1 MAAGVPHITN
11 LAGTPTRAS
20 GLFPS
25 GANSMKFFASKKPTK
40 KHTTA
45 DDEVDDDDYFQ
56 SQPPSP
62 TKSPDK
68 PTRASRSPTKKTARP
83 ESPSAASARESK
95 PRTPRSLARQATD
108 PGSSSS
114 SRRKKID
121 TDTHPLNLPPEQRKR
136 LSALS
141 AMSSRNSM
149 DIDKEPPNG
158 GSPSPPPPQP
168 QSPAAQPVSQP
179 PPQTSNSFTVPI
191 TNGANGQGNSSDSDV
206 PVPPPH
212 KSQPSSPT
220 QTAADDAE
228 TFKNEGNK
236 FFKAKDYIRA
246 IEFYTKGGSLPALT
260 GSPPP
265 FFLAKPVGKLIWR

>member
-1 MAAGVPHITN
+1 
-11 LAGTPTRAS
+11 
-20 GLFPS
+20 
-25 GANSMKFFASKKPTK
+25 MKHLFASKKSTK

-45 DDEVDDDDYFQ
+45 DDEVDDSEYFQ
-56 SQPPSP
+56 SQPSSP
-62 TKSPDK
+62 IRSPDK
-68 PTRASRSPTKKTARP
+68 PPTKSSSRSPTKKSSRP
-83 ESPSAASARESK
+83 ESSPSSVAASPRESK

-121 TDTHPLNLPPEQRKR
+121 PDTHPLNLPPEQRKR

-141 AMSSRNSM
+141 AMSARNSM

-158 GSPSPPPPQP
+158 GSPSPPPQPQQPPAPPQLGPQP
-168 QSPAAQPVSQP
+168 T
-179 PPQTSNSFTVPI
+179 PQTAPTSNSFTVPI
-191 TNGANGQGNSSDSDV
+191 TNGANGQGNASDGDV

-236 FFKAKDYIRA
+236 FFKTKDYIRA
-246 IEFYTKGGSLPALT
+246 IEFYTKGGTQIFST
-260 GSPPP
+260 YTYTYSP
-265 FFLAKPVGKLIWR
+265 LLRLLRINY